1 MAGFFDQFFSDV
13 GRGFVNGLLEN
24 PTLRDY
30 RHASKTFRPNAY
42 GYTPKFKYLFH
53 VYFDINYDQIGAM
66 NSFPADRNFGL
77 TVKTIDLPKFG
88 FDTID
93 LNQYNRK
100 RVVQS
105 KIKYE
110 PVNITMHDDNANL
123 VRKLWYTYYTYY
135 YKDATQPDSG
145 SGVKLNDLSGAFNF
159 KSFTYN
165 KRNIYD
171 PSIADAPDW
180 GYIGESVKDPPP
192 NGGYIGT
199 DKPPFFKAI
208 NIYGFNQHNFVLYRL
223 LNPLITSFNHDS
235 YNYSESTGTMTNSM
249 SIAYETVKY
258 FDGAINGANPQQIVY
273 GFGTNEHYDK
283 VLSPIARP
291 GSQQTIL
298 GPGGLA
304 DAGLGIINDLQN
316 GNFLGAIQT
325 GGRAANTFKNGN
337 LNKVASAEL
346 AAFAVTA
353 AGTAAR
359 NANFKFPVSGSTTN
373 VPTTSS
379 PAGRANSATNVPP
392 SVRR

>member
-1 MAGFFDQFFSDV
+1 M
-13 GRGFVNGLLEN
+13 
-24 PTLRDY
+24 
-30 RHASKTFRPNAY
+30 
-42 GYTPKFKYLFH
+42 
-53 VYFDINYDQIGAM
+53 
-66 NSFPADRNFGL
+66 
-77 TVKTIDLPKFG
+77 TI
-88 FDTID
+88 
-93 LNQYNRK
+93 Q
-100 RVVQS
+100 
-105 KIKYE
+105 
-110 PVNITMHDDNANL
+110 
-123 VRKLWYTYYTYY
+123 
-135 YKDATQPDSG
+135 
-145 SGVKLNDLSGAFNF
+145 
-159 KSFTYN
+159 
-165 KRNIYD
+165 
-171 PSIADAPDW
+171 
-180 GYIGESVKDPPP
+180 
-192 NGGYIGT
+192 
-199 DKPPFFKAI
+199 
-208 NIYGFNQHNFVLYRL
+208 
-223 LNPLITSFNHDS
+223 
-235 YNYSESTGTMTNSM
+235 
-249 SIAYETVKY
+249 YETVKY
-258 FDGAINGANPQQIVY
+258 YDGAINGANPQQIVY

-392 SVRR
+392 SVTF